1 MRPSKFCKSVRD
13 RHTIRAGDEGKE
25 DRARTQ
31 RERLADASIIRFMNR
46 RKFVHGSLTCA
57 LAAQESISAQSRAG
71 ADTFELEE
79 KNLDELGSLMQ
90 SGRYTSRRLTEL
102 YLARIEA
109 TNRKGPQLGAVI
121 ETDPDALAVAD
132 TLDRERKQK
141 GARGPLHGIPLLIK
155 DNVGTAD
162 RTHTSAG
169 SLALADWT
177 PPRDAFLIQRLR
189 AAGAVLLGKAN
200 MSEWAFWRSSRGVS
214 GWSARGGQ
222 ARNPYAL
229 DRNPSGSSGGSGV
242 AVSGNLC
249 AAAVGSDT
257 GGSITYPASANGVVG
272 IRPTLGLVSRDG
284 VIPVSETQDTAG
296 PMARTVRDAAILL
309 GAMTGVDPRDH
320 ATQASA
326 GKSSADYTKFLTS
339 GGLRGA
345 RLVVAREYFGINPGM
360 DSVIEGSLELL
371 KREGAVLIDQ
381 AEGLGGGPY
390 QRDMLE
396 VFMYDFHVNID
407 DYLKQLPARFPVR
420 SLKDLIAFNVKN
432 KDREMPYFGQDL
444 LEKSLARGPRT
455 EKRYQEARANCLR
468 LGKTEGIDAALRRH
482 NASAIVAP
490 SLTPA
495 SLTDWVTGD
504 GFSSAC
510 TIPACVSGYPHI
522 TVPAG
527 FVRGLPVGLSFFG
540 AAWSEPVLLRLA
552 YGFEAASKARRKPG
566 FAPTVNFAS

>member
-1 MRPSKFCKSVRD
+1 MD
-13 RHTIRAGDEGKE
+13 
-25 DRARTQ
+25 
-31 RERLADASIIRFMNR
+31 R
-46 RKFVHGSLTCA
+46 RKFVNTTLASA
-57 LAAQESISAQSRAG
+57 LMLQEPAANAQSSRTQA
-71 ADTFELEE
+71 FELDE
-79 KNLDELGSLMQ
+79 KTIDELGSMMQ
-90 SGRYTSRRLTEL
+90 RGSHTARRLVEL

-109 TNRKGPQLGAVI
+109 TNRKGPALGAVI

-132 TLDRERKQK
+132 ALDRERKQK
-141 GARGPLHGIPLLIK
+141 GARGPLHGIPVLIK

-162 RTHTSAG
+162 HTHTSAG
-169 SLALADWT
+169 SLALENWT
-177 PPRDAFLIQRLR
+177 PAEDAFLIQRLR
-189 AAGAVLLGKAN
+189 AAGAVILGKAN
-200 MSEWAFWRSSRGVS
+200 MSEWAYWRASRAVS

-222 ARNPYAL
+222 ARNPFAL

-257 GGSITYPASANGVVG
+257 GGSITYPSSANGVVG
-272 IRPTLGLVSRDG
+272 IRPTLGLISRGG

-309 GAMTGVDPRDH
+309 GGMTGVDPKDK

-326 GKSSADYTKFLTS
+326 GKSFTDYTQFLKP

-345 RLVVAREYFGINPGM
+345 RIVVAREFFGVHPGT
-360 DSVIEGSLELL
+360 DRVIEGCLDLL
-371 KREGAVLIDQ
+371 KKEGAVLID
-381 AEGLGGGPY
+381 ETVRLGTGPY
-390 QRDMLE
+390 QRDMME
-396 VFMYDFHVNID
+396 VLTYDFKPNIN
-407 DYLKQLPARFPVR
+407 DYLSQLPAKFPVR
-420 SLKDLIAFNVKN
+420 SLADLIAFNEKH

-444 LEKSLARGPRT
+444 LQRSLDRGPRS
-455 EKRYQEARANCLR
+455 EKRYQDARAKCLR
-468 LGKTEGIDAALRRH
+468 LGKTEGIDAVLAMH

-495 SLTDWVTGD
+495 FLTDWVAGD

-540 AAWSEPVLLRLA
+540 AAWSEPVLLKLA
-552 YGFEAASKARRKPG
+552 YGFESVSKARRKPA
-566 FAPTVNFAS
+566 FAPTVDFAS

>member
-1 MRPSKFCKSVRD
+1 
-13 RHTIRAGDEGKE
+13 
-25 DRARTQ
+25 
-31 RERLADASIIRFMNR
+31 MNR
-46 RKFVHGSLTCA
+46 RKFVNASLTSA
-57 LAAQESISAQSRAG
+57 LAMQQSLSAQSSA
-71 ADTFELEE
+71 AFELEE
-79 KNLDELGSLMQ
+79 KTIDELASLMQ
-90 SGRYTSRRLTEL
+90 SGHYTSRRITEL
-102 YLARIEA
+102 YLARIDA

-132 TLDRERKQK
+132 ALDRERKQK
-141 GARGPLHGIPLLIK
+141 GARGPLHGIPVLIK
-155 DNVGTAD
+155 DNVGTAG

-214 GWSARGGQ
+214 GWSGRGGQ

-242 AVSGNLC
+242 AVSANLC

-257 GGSITYPASANGVVG
+257 GGSITYPSSANGVVG

-309 GAMTGVDPRDH
+309 GAMTGVDPNDL
-320 ATQASA
+320 ATQPSA
-326 GKSSADYTKFLTS
+326 GRSSTDYTRFLTA

-360 DSVIEGSLELL
+360 DRVIEGSLEPL
-371 KREGAVLIDQ
+371 KKEGAILVDQ
-381 AEGLGGGPY
+381 TEGLTGARY
-390 QRDMLE
+390 QRDMME
-396 VFMYDFHVNID
+396 VLTYDFHANID
-407 DYLKQLPARFPVR
+407 DYLKQLPAHFPVR

-432 KDREMPYFGQDL
+432 QDREMPYFGQDL
-444 LEKSLARGPRT
+444 LERSLARGPRT

-468 LGKTEGIDAALRRH
+468 LGKTEGIDAALHRH
-482 NASAIVAP
+482 NAIAIVAP

-504 GFSSAC
+504 GFWSAC
-510 TIPACVSGYPHI
+510 TVPACVSGYPHI

-527 FVRGLPVGLSFFG
+527 FVHGLPVGLSFFG
-540 AAWSEPVLLRLA
+540 AAWTEPVLLKLA
-552 YGFEAASKARRKPG
+552 YSFETASKARRKPA
-566 FAPTVNFAS
+566 FAPTVNFT